1 MELFRRLWEVH
12 PTSARENLFDS
23 LCSYVPNFKLRH
35 ILHADA
41 RKDSTVSLHDELA
54 AAQVS
59 AGTVPTATT
68 QAMET
73 SLTADIGL
81 G

>member
-1 MELFRRLWEVH
+1 
-12 PTSARENLFDS
+12 LFDS

-54 AAQVS
+54 LPGAAGSLVIVV
-59 AGTVPTATT
+59 VPLKTERKRFRMREQDLREAN
-68 QAMET
+68 
-73 SLTADIGL
+73 G
-81 G
+81 